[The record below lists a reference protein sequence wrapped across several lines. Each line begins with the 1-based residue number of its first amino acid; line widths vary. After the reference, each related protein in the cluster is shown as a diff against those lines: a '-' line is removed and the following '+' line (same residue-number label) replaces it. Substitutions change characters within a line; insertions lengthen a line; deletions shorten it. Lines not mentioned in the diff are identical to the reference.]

1 MGWRWWYATLEEFP
15 VYLIRGSWE
24 NSAIERVEREWKRH
38 EGGFQVP
45 ATVLLQVLEGNYSDT
60 HKNNLWRGENL
71 YEL

>member
-1 MGWRWWYATLEEFP
+1 MGWGWCYATFEEFP

-45 ATVLLQVLEGNYSDT
+45 TITASFKG
-60 HKNNLWRGENL
+60 K
-71 YEL
+71 